1 MTFHRNTETETL
13 VLESRRLLVLYDA
26 LFVGRLPLP
35 IDVYRHLA
43 NDALHEADADEVG
56 DADAE
61 DEDVGQLVVD
71 ALRSDGYLALVEFVD
86 ELRGLTLQMLG
97 HGKSRPGREGD
108 SLPAAYKVLKVFQD
122 ASIVKLRQRFLT
134 LSRAGLRLA
143 VWG

>member
-1 MTFHRNTETETL
+1 MLDDPVL
-13 VLESRRLLVLYDA
+13 VR
-26 LFVGRLPLP
+26 RLPLP
-35 IDVYRHLA
+35 IHVDRHLLD
-43 NDALHEADADEVG
+43 DAFHEADADEVG

-86 ELRGLTLQMLG
+86 KLRGLALQMLG

-134 LSRAGLRLA
+134 LSLAGLRLA
-143 VWG
+143 VRG